1 MNLDTD
7 RSTNI
12 ERLCMESENTAAIY
26 VLWIVVYPQEKELAC
41 VGFEARIFSNIITHV
56 CRPLA

>member
-26 VLWIVVYPQEKELAC
+26 VLWIVV
-41 VGFEARIFSNIITHV
+41 
-56 CRPLA
+56 